1 VPRRDSAFGR
11 ALAGGSIEPTC
22 IAVVFL
28 PVAPYRS
35 ANRTSLQGRSLQGRS
50 LQGRSLQGRLAR
62 AISSTP
68 DPATTAPATARPYIC
83 MEIPSLAQYFGATN
97 L

>member
-35 ANRTSLQGRSLQGRS
+35 ANRTSLQGRS

>member
-35 ANRTSLQGRSLQGRS
+35 ANRTS